1 MPDRD
6 LTSEEYEFINS
17 ALDALTLSDP
27 AGPTAEEDRMYCSL
41 LDMGCTAQWIAVQL
55 DERLGSGVSSH
66 VFA

>member
-17 ALDALTLSDP
+17 ALDALVLSDP
-27 AGPTAEEDRMYCSL
+27 AGPTAEEDRLYCSL
-41 LDMGCTAQWIAVQL
+41 LDMGCTEQWIAEQI

>member
-17 ALDALTLSDP
+17 ALDVLTLSDP

-41 LDMGCTAQWIAVQL
+41 LDMGCTEQWIAAQR

>member
-17 ALDALTLSDP
+17 ALDVLMKSDP
-27 AGPTAEEDRMYCSL
+27 AGPTAEEDRTYCSL
-41 LDMGCTAQWIAVQL
+41 LDMGCTEQWIAAQL
-55 DERLGSGVSSH
+55 NERLGSGVIVD

>member
-1 MPDRD
+1 
-6 LTSEEYEFINS
+6 
-17 ALDALTLSDP
+17 
-27 AGPTAEEDRMYCSL
+27 MYCSL